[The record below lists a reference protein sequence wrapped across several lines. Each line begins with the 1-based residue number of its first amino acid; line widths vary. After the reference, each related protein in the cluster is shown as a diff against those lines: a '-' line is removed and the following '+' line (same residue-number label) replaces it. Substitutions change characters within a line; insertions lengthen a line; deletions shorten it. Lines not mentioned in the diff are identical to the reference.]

1 MANKSQLVITCHQKH
16 SKPLVPRFF
25 IRSMSDKK
33 SRKSRS
39 PGQFSNSASGD
50 LTSLSKTERLKE
62 MREIDKKLR
71 FIKLKFRML

>member
-1 MANKSQLVITCHQKH
+1 
-16 SKPLVPRFF
+16 
-25 IRSMSDKK
+25 MSDKK